1 MKVGIA
7 PIRTHKISV
16 YIQAQRKQYA
26 LKHRVTSTIHAAM
39 GDTLKKV
46 AIQIAG
52 SNYELWDKAQII
64 VALTR
69 TKRGSDIIFVGNI

>member
-1 MKVGIA
+1 MLQLTTKSSVDVG
-7 PIRTHKISV
+7 KNW
-16 YIQAQRKQYA
+16 
-26 LKHRVTSTIHAAM
+26 LKFAS
-39 GDTLKKV
+39 LKKV

-69 TKRGSDIIFVGNI
+69 TKRGLDIIFVGNKEETIRLIIRLVQTRNE